1 MISILQSAL
10 DAGRASL
17 LAVGG
22 RIVVFPD
29 RGRASVRA
37 LIDEAAEDRDRRR
50 SPDLNMRRGAVVE
63 IGTDCLSFV
72 PAPGEYLTDDR
83 GRRLRVATVARRVN
97 LYRLECEFVE

>member
-1 MISILQSAL
+1 
-10 DAGRASL
+10 
-17 LAVGG
+17 
-22 RIVVFPD
+22 
-29 RGRASVRA
+29 
-37 LIDEAAEDRDRRR
+37 
-50 SPDLNMRRGAVVE
+50 MRRGAVVE